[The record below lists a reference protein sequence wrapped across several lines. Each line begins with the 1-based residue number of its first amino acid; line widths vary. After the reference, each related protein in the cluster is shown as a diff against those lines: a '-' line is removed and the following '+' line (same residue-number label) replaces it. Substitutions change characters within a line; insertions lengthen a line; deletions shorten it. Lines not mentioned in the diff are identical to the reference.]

1 MHEID
6 RFIDSALAL
15 LSRHATILRVSL
27 INYSFIG
34 KQEKKQVKRQI
45 PMGWIPLSS
54 KEMLP
59 NLLFLVNATL
69 KPFLIVICSSQGTD
83 DVIDAI

>member
-15 LSRHATILRVSL
+15 LSRHTTILRVSL
-27 INYSFIG
+27 INYSFIWE
-34 KQEKKQVKRQI
+34 QEKGTSKEQI
-45 PMGWIPLSS
+45 PMGWIQQSS

-59 NLLFLVNATL
+59 TYCPWLMPPSNHFLLLFVQV
-69 KPFLIVICSSQGTD
+69 KVQ
-83 DVIDAI
+83 VM